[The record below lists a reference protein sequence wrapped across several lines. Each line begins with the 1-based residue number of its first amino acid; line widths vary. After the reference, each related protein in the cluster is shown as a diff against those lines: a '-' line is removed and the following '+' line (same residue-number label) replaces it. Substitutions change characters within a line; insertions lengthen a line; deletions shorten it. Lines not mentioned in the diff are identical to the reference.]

1 MLNLTQNLKLIQKLS
16 PQQIQLI
23 KLLEIPT
30 MELEQRI
37 KREIEENP
45 VLEEGP
51 VDEDR
56 TDSDINNDLNTNE
69 GEPDYS
75 ADTDNKNDNDT
86 DAELDNDIDA
96 DTDNSIQDE
105 YLESYDEKVTEYSPD
120 DFYDDDEIPNY
131 KLSVNNYSDDD
142 SKTEIPYSQA
152 SSLHETLLSQI
163 GLGVLNDN
171 EKLLAEYIIG
181 NIDDDGYLRRDL
193 ESIVDDI
200 AFSAN
205 VQTSEKE
212 LQKLLTIIQDFDPA
226 GVGARDIKEC
236 LMIQIVKK
244 YKNGQGNKIVLKT
257 AYQILKDHFQEF
269 TKKHYQKIL
278 SKLDID
284 DKTLKQAVDEIS
296 HLNPKP
302 GSIYS
307 TMLSKNSQHITPD
320 FILEDKEGQLILSLN
335 SKNLP
340 ELRVNKTYSDMID
353 NMSKKKSDTKD
364 RDTLMFVK
372 QKMDSAKWFIEA
384 IKQRQ
389 NTLLTTM
396 QAIIE
401 FQREY
406 FEEGDET
413 KLKPMILK
421 DIAEKTQFDIST
433 ISRVANSKYIQ
444 THFGIF
450 PLKFFFSEAMMTQ
463 DGEEVSTRE
472 IKKILKEC
480 IDGESKSRPLTD
492 EKLAQILQKRGYQ
505 IARRTVAKYREQMN
519 ILVARLRKK
528 L

>member
-1 MLNLTQNLKLIQKLS
+1 MLNLTQNIKLIQKLS

-37 KREIEENP
+37 KREIEDNP
-45 VLEEGP
+45 VLEEGSADDDADTSDNSIDNDRK
-51 VDEDR
+51 DE
-56 TDSDINNDLNTNE
+56 
-69 GEPDYS
+69 Y
-75 ADTDNKNDNDT
+75 DTDNA
-86 DAELDNDIDA
+86 DAD
-96 DTDNSIQDE
+96 DTDNEGDDVMDNYVE
-105 YLESYDEKVTEYSPD
+105 DSYDEKVDEYSPD
-120 DFYDDDEIPNY
+120 DYYDDDEIPNY
-131 KLSVNNYSDDD
+131 RLTANNYSSDDA
-142 SKTEIPYSQA
+142 KTEIPYSQA
-152 SSLHETLLSQI
+152 TSLNETLLSQL
-163 GLGVLNDN
+163 GLGVLNDD
-171 EKLLAEYIIG
+171 EMLLAEYIIG

-193 ESIVDDI
+193 ASIVDDI
-200 AFSAN
+200 AFTAG
-205 VQTSEKE
+205 VETTEKE

-257 AYQILKDHFQEF
+257 AYKILKDHFQEF
-269 TKKHYQKIL
+269 TKKHYPKIA
-278 SKLDID
+278 SKLDVD
-284 DKTLKQAVDEIS
+284 EKTLKLAVDEIS

-320 FILEDKEGQLILSLN
+320 FILEDKDGQLILSLN
-335 SKNLP
+335 SKNIP
-340 ELRVNKTYSDMID
+340 ELRVNKTYSDMVD
-353 NMSKKKSDTKD
+353 KMTKKKGNAKD
-364 RDTLMFVK
+364 KDTLTFVK

-384 IKQRQ
+384 IRQRQ
-389 NTLLTTM
+389 NTLMSTM
-396 QAIIE
+396 RAIIE
-401 FQREY
+401 FQKEY
-406 FEEGDET
+406 FVEGDET

-421 DIAEKTQFDIST
+421 DIAEKTGFDIST
-433 ISRVANSKYIQ
+433 ISRVANSKYVQ

-450 PLKFFFSEAMMTQ
+450 PLKFFFSEAMKTQ
-463 DGEEVSTRE
+463 DGDEVSTRE

-492 EKLAQILQKRGYQ
+492 EKLAKILQKQGYQ

>member
-51 VDEDR
+51 EDEDR
-56 TDSDINNDLNTNE
+56 TDSDINNDLNSNE

-75 ADTDNKNDNDT
+75 ADTDNKNDNDADT
-86 DAELDNDIDA
+86 EIDNDIDA

-205 VQTSEKE
+205 VQTTEKE

-353 NMSKKKSDTKD
+353 NMSKKKSDAKD

-384 IKQRQ
+384 IRQRQ

>member
-1 MLNLTQNLKLIQKLS
+1 MKLIQKLS

-30 MELEQRI
+30 MELDERI

-45 VLEEGP
+45 VLEEGGN
-51 VDEDR
+51 DDGDDANQNDYENNKETQDNDYDR
-56 TDSDINNDLNTNE
+56 D
-69 GEPDYS
+69 
-75 ADTDNKNDNDT
+75 DNDT
-86 DAELDNDIDA
+86 QGDDMDA
-96 DTDNSIQDE
+96 DIPESYME
-105 YLESYDEKVTEYSPD
+105 ESYDDKMQEYSPD

-131 KLSVNNYSDDD
+131 KLSANNYSDDD
-142 SKTEIPYSQA
+142 DDRTEIPYTQA
-152 SSLHETLLSQI
+152 SSLHETLLSQL
-163 GLGVLNDN
+163 GLGVLN
-171 EKLLAEYIIG
+171 EEEQLKAEYIIG

-193 ESIVDDI
+193 ETIVDDI
-200 AFSAN
+200 AFKAN
-205 VQTSEKE
+205 IETDERE
-212 LQKLLTIIQDFDPA
+212 LKKLLTIIQDFDPA
-226 GVGARDIKEC
+226 GVGARDIREC

-257 AYQILKDHFQEF
+257 AYKILQDHFQEF

-278 SKLDID
+278 SKID
-284 DKTLKQAVDEIS
+284 ADEQTLKQAVDEIT

-307 TMLSKNSQHITPD
+307 SMLSKNSQHIIPD
-320 FILEDKEGQLILSLN
+320 FILEDKDGELILHLN
-335 SKNLP
+335 SKNVP
-340 ELRVNKTYSDMID
+340 ELRVNKTYSDMVET
-353 NMSKKKSDTKD
+353 MQKKKGDNKD
-364 RDTLMFVK
+364 KDTLAFVK

-384 IKQRQ
+384 IRQRQ
-389 NTLLTTM
+389 NTLMATM
-396 QAIIE
+396 QAIVN

-406 FEEGDET
+406 FEEGNET

-421 DIAEKTQFDIST
+421 DIAEKTGFDIST

-450 PLKFFFSEAMMTQ
+450 PLKFFFSEAMQTNN
-463 DGEEVSTRE
+463 GEEVSTRE

-492 EKLAQILQKRGYQ
+492 EKLAQILQKRGYC

>member
-45 VLEEGP
+45 VLEEGSAD
-51 VDEDR
+51 DE
-56 TDSDINNDLNTNE
+56 SDINEPNT
-69 GEPDYS
+69 EPKDDFAS
-75 ADTDNKNDNDT
+75 DRDRDRDNDT
-86 DAELDNDIDA
+86 DNENDA
-96 DTDNSIQDE
+96 DGDTDPEPDIADE
-105 YLESYDEKVTEYSPD
+105 YIEDSYDEKVDEYSPD
-120 DFYDDDEIPNY
+120 DYYDDDEIPNY
-131 KLSVNNYSDDD
+131 RLNANNYSDDD
-142 SKTEIPYSQA
+142 NKNEVPYTQA
-152 SSLHETLLSQI
+152 ASLHETLLSQL
-163 GLGVLNDN
+163 GLGVLNED
-171 EKLLAEYIIG
+171 EQLLAEYIIG

-193 ESIVDDI
+193 ESIVDDV
-200 AFSAN
+200 AFTAG
-205 VQTSEKE
+205 VETTEKE
-212 LQKLLTIIQDFDPA
+212 LQRLLVIIQDFDPA

-257 AYQILKDHFQEF
+257 AYKILKDHFQEF
-269 TKKHYQKIL
+269 TKKHYQKIA
-278 SKLDID
+278 SKLDVD
-284 DKTLKQAVDEIS
+284 DATLKQAVDEIS

-335 SKNLP
+335 SKNIP
-340 ELRVNKTYSDMID
+340 ELHVNKTYSDMVET
-353 NMSKKKSDTKD
+353 MSKKKGENKD
-364 RDTLMFVK
+364 KDTLAFVK

-384 IKQRQ
+384 IRQRQ
-389 NTLLTTM
+389 NTLMATM
-396 QAIIE
+396 NAIIE
-401 FQREY
+401 FQKEY

-421 DIAEKTQFDIST
+421 DIAEKTGFDIST

-450 PLKFFFSEAMMTQ
+450 PLKFFFSEAMKTQ
-463 DGEEVSTRE
+463 DGDEVSTRE

-492 EKLAQILQKRGYQ
+492 EKLAKILQKRGYQ